1 MIVNYHTHTSRC
13 GHASGQDEDYVLSAT
28 HCGLKRLGFSDHTPY
43 LFPDGHRSSF
53 RMLPD
58 ALTDYAASVRHLQEK
73 YREQISIHF
82 GVEAEYYP
90 AHFEDTVAMLRDAGV
105 EYMLLAQHFCGNEYD
120 TAYNARPTGRE
131 EDLQR
136 YCDQIIG
143 ALDTGLFTYLAHPD
157 LINFVGEEKVY
168 TQHMRRLCRAVKDCG
183 LPLEY
188 NFLGARTKRHY
199 PTPRFWE
206 IAAEEGCR
214 VIFGCD
220 AHAPEELFQPEIE
233 AQATELVSKLGLS
246 LVTDVPLR
254 KI

>member
-1 MIVNYHTHTSRC
+1 MTVNYHTHTSRC
-13 GHASGQDEDYVLSAT
+13 GHASGQDEEYVLSAIDG
-28 HCGLKRLGFSDHTPY
+28 GLKTLGFSDHTPY
-43 LFPDGHRSSF
+43 LFPEGHRSSF
-53 RMLPD
+53 RMLPQ
-58 ALTDYAASVRHLQEK
+58 ALADYTASVRHLQEK
-73 YREQISIHF
+73 YRGQISIHL

-90 AHFEDTVAMLRDAGV
+90 AHFVDTVAMLRDAGV

-120 TAYNARPTGRE
+120 AVYNARPTVRE
-131 EDLQR
+131 EDLRR
-136 YCDQIIG
+136 YCDQIIA

-168 TQHMRRLCRAVKDCG
+168 GQHMRRLCRAVKGCG

-188 NFLGARTKRHY
+188 NFLGVRIKRHY
-199 PTPRFWE
+199 PTPLFWQ
-206 IAAEEGCR
+206 IVAEEGCK

-220 AHAPEELFQPEIE
+220 AHSPEEIVQPEIE
-233 AQATELVSKLGLS
+233 AQALELVSKLGLS